1 MTMEAP
7 TMADQYNQTLH
18 GRNHYLISMAAFG
31 IVAMLGG
38 LIWALIAYRL
48 SPTDHA
54 NPLLLIGIV
63 WGGWLSGFGL
73 LLLVIAWTVA
83 AARHGRERISD
94 R

>member
-1 MTMEAP
+1 
-7 TMADQYNQTLH
+7 MAEQYIQTQQ
-18 GRNHYLISMAAFG
+18 GRNHYLISMTAFG
-31 IVAMLGG
+31 VVAMLGG
-38 LIWALIAYRL
+38 LIWVLIAYRL
-48 SPTDHA
+48 SLTDNG
-54 NPLLLIGIV
+54 NPWLLIGTV